1 MIKKQP
7 SYGDQKTLLK
17 AFQIDEPTEKFQ
29 NLKLSNIFILFA
41 FCLVSAI
48 YRHGESFIV
57 LSIGHCRTLLRT
69 TSIAEVLP
77 IELIEVGE
85 IQEVPEYL
93 LRLSWR
99 PTMDSKRVEASASSS
114 LIPEQLCAETFS
126 RSDRIV
132 WIWTGLFGSGLFY
145 CGSEPGLFSCGSRLF
160 GCRSGFKDSKGLN
173 TCVNDS
179 RADQKKPT
187 CWSDSDIPT

>member
-1 MIKKQP
+1 MGRSKNH
-7 SYGDQKTLLK
+7 SK

-41 FCLVSAI
+41 LCLVSAI

-57 LSIGHCRTLLRT
+57 LSIGHCRSLLRT

-77 IELIEVGE
+77 IELTEVGE

-132 WIWTGLFGSGLFY
+132 SIERFPGIGSTVTLRTKNGN
-145 CGSEPGLFSCGSRLF
+145 GIQG
-160 GCRSGFKDSKGLN
+160 KDLGKATEMWPN
-173 TCVNDS
+173 
-179 RADQKKPT
+179 RAST
-187 CWSDSDIPT
+187 EMWSS